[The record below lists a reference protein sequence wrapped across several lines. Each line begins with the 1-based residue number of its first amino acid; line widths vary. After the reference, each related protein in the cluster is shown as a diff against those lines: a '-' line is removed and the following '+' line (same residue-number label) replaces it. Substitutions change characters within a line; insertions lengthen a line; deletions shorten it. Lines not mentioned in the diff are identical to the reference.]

1 MAQKRE
7 KLEIIKDIL
16 AAVKNKRQIK
26 PTRLL
31 YASNVSPQMFK
42 KYITDLLDKN
52 LIKEEKTKKQK
63 YYLLTSKGSQFLE
76 EYKTIVNFIKNFGI

>member
-1 MAQKRE
+1 MAKKRE

-16 AAVKNKRQIK
+16 AAIKDKRQIK

-42 KYITDLLDKN
+42 KYITDLLKKN
-52 LIKEEKTKKQK
+52 LIEEEIVKKQK
-63 YYLLTSKGSQFLE
+63 YFILTSKGFLFLE
-76 EYKTIVNFIKNFGI
+76 EYRTVVNFIKNFGI

>member
-1 MAQKRE
+1 MAKKRE

-16 AAVKNKRQIK
+16 TAIKEKRQIK

-42 KYITDLLDKN
+42 KYVSDLLEKD
-52 LIKEEKTKKQK
+52 LMTEETVKKQR
-63 YYLLTSKGSQFLE
+63 YYILTSKGFQFLE
-76 EYKTIVNFIKNFGI
+76 EYKTIVNFIQNFGI